1 MWLCELGPWHDS
13 HPVVACSFAQ
23 ASVALIRRETR
34 HRRSSLMAAVVFVA
48 FACRQSAG
56 RPMAERVANQACCR
70 SLCGRIANSA

>member
-1 MWLCELGPWHDS
+1 
-13 HPVVACSFAQ
+13 
-23 ASVALIRRETR
+23 
-34 HRRSSLMAAVVFVA
+34 MAAVVFVA